1 MRARRPSEPRRRRPQ
16 DQSSGRAR
24 WLVSY
29 ADFITL
35 LFAFFTTLYA
45 ISVTDAAKA
54 ERLVRSIRESFG
66 NALFEFNPDDPSL
79 FEQLRGAPIRIGEDL
94 TMTHP
99 DEPRRRLDLLGQRIN
114 QLAEESGRA
123 SGLTVSPTEEGLV
136 ISLADT
142 VFFAGGGTTLAAGA
156 REALAE
162 VAALLSDVPNHVR
175 VEGHTDDEPIAT
187 PGFPSNW
194 HLSSARAVEVLREL
208 EKNGL
213 RRDRLSVAG
222 FADQRPLVSNRT
234 LEGRRIN
241 RRVDLVVLRA
251 RLSAHDP

>member
-1 MRARRPSEPRRRRPQ
+1 MRARRTSELRRRLRQ
-16 DQSSGRAR
+16 GQSAGSAR
-24 WLVSY
+24 WLISY

-45 ISVTDAAKA
+45 ISVTDATKA

-66 NALFEFNPDDPSL
+66 NAVFEFGEDDPGRL
-79 FEQLRGAPIRIGEDL
+79 ERFQGAAGRTEEDL
-94 TMTHP
+94 FAAHP
-99 DEPRRRLDLLGQRIN
+99 AEPERGLDLLGERARELSRQT
-114 QLAEESGRA
+114 GRA
-123 SGLTVSPTEEGLV
+123 SGLTVSRNEEGLV

-142 VFFAGGGTTLAAGA
+142 IIFARGQTELFAGA
-156 REALAE
+156 RERLAE
-162 VAALLSDVPNHVR
+162 VATLLREIPNHVR
-175 VEGHTDDEPIAT
+175 VEGHSDNQPVAT
-187 PGFPSNW
+187 RRFPSNW

-208 EKNGL
+208 EAQGIAPE
-213 RRDRLSVAG
+213 RLSSAG
-222 FADQRPLVSNRT
+222 FADQRPLVSNET